1 MTAGSDRK
9 RPPLAL
15 LHLLQPRNLGVFA
28 FDVAMAFCAVVAAF
42 ILRLF
47 EDVSWSFF
55 TDRPEILQMAAVFA
69 CVAAG
74 VYLVTGIYRHMWE
87 YVSAKD
93 AFNILRTAT
102 LVVAI
107 FLPVW
112 FWLTRLES
120 LPRSVP
126 VISWFVLVAF
136 LAGPRLLYRMS
147 RDGQMRGLMRRVPH
161 GTPVLLIGAGAEA
174 EHFIRAAS
182 RNTDARTADT
192 NVRVVGMVAAADGI
206 GADRLGQVIHGVE
219 ILGREGD
226 IVRVVN
232 ALARRGERPE
242 KLVLVTPTHDGAEVQ
257 RLLAAAEDVG
267 CQLSRVPPPTDLQAY
282 DTTDLKPRPIA
293 IEDLLGRPQARLDR
307 VAMTN
312 MINARRVLITGAG
325 GSIGS
330 ELVRQISDAGP
341 VHLTLV
347 DNGEFNLYTI
357 DLEIRQRHPALSC
370 TTILADV
377 RDADRI
383 RDILNRERPDLVFH
397 AAALKH
403 VPMVE
408 TNPIEGLLTN
418 ALGTRNVA
426 EASIAVGVAAM
437 VLVST
442 DKAVNPHN
450 VMGASK
456 RIAEMYCQSADL
468 RHAGTRFIT
477 VRFGNVLGSAGSV
490 VPLFQKQLE
499 EGGPLTVTHP
509 EVERYFMTVR
519 EAVELVLQA
528 AALGRIRN
536 DEGVIHV
543 LDMGPPV
550 KIMDLARQMIRL
562 AGKTVGVDIDIK
574 ITGLRPGEKLKEEL
588 FHGQEPL
595 VATDM
600 GGILLAQ
607 PRTLDHGVVAARF
620 AALEDACRR
629 RDEGAAFAIVK
640 EMVPELQ
647 RSGPPVGKPHLKV
660 IK

>member
-1 MTAGSDRK
+1 MTDPARK
-9 RPPLAL
+9 RAPLVL
-15 LHLLQPRNLGVFA
+15 QHLLQPRNIAVYA
-28 FDVAMAFCAVVAAF
+28 FDVAAAF
-42 ILRLF
+42 LSVIAAFVLRLF
-47 EDVSWSFF
+47 EDFSWDFF
-55 TDRPEILQMAAVFA
+55 SARPEVLQMAAVFA
-69 CVAAG
+69 AVAAV
-74 VYLVTGIYRHMWE
+74 VYLFTGIYRHMWE

-102 LVVAI
+102 LTVAI

-126 VISWFVLVAF
+126 VISWFILVAF
-136 LAGPRLLYRMS
+136 LAGPRLMYRIL
-147 RDGQMRGLMRRVPH
+147 RDGQMRGLMRRIPD
-161 GTPVLLIGAGAEA
+161 GTPVLLIGAGPEA
-174 EHFIRAAS
+174 EHFIRAVGRAH
-182 RNTDARTADT
+182 DALPLENRW
-192 NVRVVGMVAAADGI
+192 RVVGMVAAADGV

-226 IVRVVN
+226 ILRVVN

-267 CQLSRVPPPTDLQAY
+267 CQLARVPPPTDLQAY

-325 GSIGS
+325 GSIGA

-341 VHLTLV
+341 VHLTLL
-347 DNGEFNLYTI
+347 DNGEFNLYAI
-357 DLEIRQRHPALSC
+357 DLEVRQRHPALSC

-383 RDILNRERPDLVFH
+383 RDVLNRERPDLVFH

-403 VPMVE
+403 VPLVE
-408 TNPIEGLLTN
+408 SNPIEGLLTN
-418 ALGTRNVA
+418 AIGTRNVA

-456 RIAEMYCQSADL
+456 RIAEMYCQTADL

-562 AGKTVGVDIDIK
+562 AGKTVGVDIEIK

-600 GGILLAQ
+600 GGILLAR
-607 PRTLDHGVVAARF
+607 PRTLDHAVVAARF
-620 AALEDACRR
+620 AALEEACRR
-629 RDEGAAFAIVK
+629 RDEAAAFAIVK
-640 EMVPELQ
+640 DMVPELQ
-647 RSGPPVGKPHLKV
+647 RAAPPGGKPQLKV

>member
-1 MTAGSDRK
+1 MTEPASK

-15 LHLLQPRNLGVFA
+15 LHLLQPRNLAVFA
-28 FDVAMAFCAVVAAF
+28 FDVAMAFLAVVAAF
-42 ILRLF
+42 ALRLF
-47 EDVSWSFF
+47 EEISWDFF
-55 TDRPEILQMAAVFA
+55 ASRPEILEMAGVFAAV
-69 CVAAG
+69 AAA

-93 AFNILRTAT
+93 AFNILRAAT

-126 VISWFVLVAF
+126 AIAWFVLVAF
-136 LAGPRLLYRMS
+136 LAGPRLLYRIS
-147 RDGQMRGLMRRVPH
+147 RDGQMRGLMRRVPT

-182 RNTDARTADT
+182 RSQDA
-192 NVRVVGMVAAADGI
+192 NVRVVGMVAAADGV
-206 GADRLGQVIHGVE
+206 GADRLGQAIHGVE
-219 ILGREGD
+219 IMGREDD

-267 CQLSRVPPPTDLQAY
+267 CQLARVPPPTDVQAY

-307 VAMTN
+307 VAMTT

-347 DNGEFNLYTI
+347 DNGEYNLYSI
-357 DLEIRQRHPALSC
+357 DLEIRQRHPSLSC

-377 RDADRI
+377 RDAERI

-418 ALGTRNVA
+418 AIGTRNVA
-426 EASIAVGVAAM
+426 EASIAAGAAAM
-437 VLVST
+437 VLIST

-456 RIAEMYCQSADL
+456 RIAEIYCQTADL

-499 EGGPLTVTHP
+499 DGGPLTVTHP

-528 AALGRIRN
+528 AALGRIRA

-543 LDMGPPV
+543 LDMGAPV

-562 AGKTVGVDIDIK
+562 AGKTVGVDIEVK

-600 GGILLAQ
+600 GGILLAK
-607 PRTLDHGVVAARF
+607 PRALDHAVVTARF
-620 AALEDACRR
+620 TALEDACRR
-629 RDEGAAFAIVK
+629 RDEGGAFAIVK
-640 EMVPELQ
+640 DMVPELQ
-647 RSGPPVGKPHLKV
+647 RAGPPAGKPHLKV
-660 IK
+660 IR

>member
-1 MTAGSDRK
+1 VTDQARK
-9 RPPLAL
+9 RPLFAV
-15 LHLLQPRNLGVFA
+15 LHLLQPRNLAVFA
-28 FDVAMAFCAVVAAF
+28 FDVAMAFCAMLAAYG
-42 ILRLF
+42 LRLF
-47 EDVSWSFF
+47 EFLSWDFF
-55 TDRPEILQMAAVFA
+55 ARRPEALETAAFFA
-69 CVAAG
+69 LVAAG
-74 VYLVTGIYRHMWE
+74 VYIVTGIYRHMWE

-107 FLPVW
+107 FVPVW
-112 FWLTRLES
+112 FWLTRLEGV
-120 LPRSVP
+120 PRSVP
-126 VISWFVLVAF
+126 LIAYFVLVAF
-136 LAGPRLLYRMS
+136 LSGPRLLYRIS
-147 RDGQMRGLMRRVPH
+147 RDGQMRGLMRRAPT

-174 EHFIRAAS
+174 EHFIRAATRS
-182 RNTDARTADT
+182 PDA
-192 NVRVVGMVAAADGI
+192 NVRVVGMVAASDGV
-206 GADRLGQVIHGVE
+206 GADRIGQVIHGVE
-219 ILGREGD
+219 ILGRADD

-232 ALARRGERPE
+232 SLARRGLAPE

-341 VHLTLV
+341 AHLTLV
-347 DNGEFNLYTI
+347 DNGEFNLYSI
-357 DLEIRQRHPALSC
+357 DMEIRQRHPSLSC

-377 RDADRI
+377 RDADRVG
-383 RDILNRERPDLVFH
+383 DILNRERPDLVFH

-403 VPMVE
+403 VPLVE

-418 ALGTRNVA
+418 AIGTRNVA
-426 EASIAVGVAAM
+426 QACISVGVAAM
-437 VLVST
+437 VMIST

-456 RIAEMYCQSADL
+456 RIAEIYCQASDL
-468 RHAGTRFIT
+468 IHTGTRFIT

-490 VPLFQKQLE
+490 VPLFQRQLE

-519 EAVELVLQA
+519 ESVELVLQA
-528 AALGRIRN
+528 AALGRIRA

-600 GGILLAQ
+600 GGILLAK
-607 PRTLDHGVVAARF
+607 PRTLDHAVVAARF
-620 AALEDACRR
+620 AALEEACRR
-629 RDEGAAFAIVK
+629 RDESAAFTIVK
-640 EMVPELQ
+640 DMVPELQ
-647 RSGPPVGKPHLKV
+647 RAGPQTGKPHLKV

>member
-1 MTAGSDRK
+1 MTDQARK
-9 RPPLAL
+9 RRPWAL
-15 LHLLQPRNLGVFA
+15 LHLLQRRNLMVFA
-28 FDVAMAFCAVVAAF
+28 FDVAMAFLAVVAAF
-42 ILRLF
+42 VLRLF
-47 EDVSWSFF
+47 EDVSWGFF
-55 TDRPEILQMAAVFA
+55 SARPEILQMAGVFA
-69 CVAAG
+69 VVAAA

-102 LVVAI
+102 LTVAI

-136 LAGPRLLYRMS
+136 LAGPRLLYRIS
-147 RDGQMRGLMRRVPH
+147 RDGQMRGLMRRVPN
-161 GTPVLLIGAGAEA
+161 GTPVLLIGAGPEA
-174 EHFIRAAS
+174 EHFIRAVS
-182 RNTDARTADT
+182 RGPEPS
-192 NVRVVGMVAAADGI
+192 VRVVGMVAAADGV
-206 GADRLGQVIHGVE
+206 GADRVGQVIHGVE

-226 IVRVVN
+226 ILRVMN

-257 RLLAAAEDVG
+257 RLLAAAEDAG
-267 CQLSRVPPPTDLQAY
+267 CQLARVPPPTDLQAY

-341 VHLTLV
+341 VHVTLV
-347 DNGEFNLYTI
+347 DNGEFNLYSI

-437 VLVST
+437 VLIST

-456 RIAEMYCQSADL
+456 RIAEIYCQAADL

-519 EAVELVLQA
+519 ESVELVLQA

-607 PRTLDHGVVAARF
+607 PRTLDHAIVAARF
-620 AALEDACRR
+620 TALEDACRR

-640 EMVPELQ
+640 DMVPELQ
-647 RSGPPVGKPHLKV
+647 RASPTVGKPHLKV